1 MMGLRLREGVAL
13 DAFAKE
19 TQTSLSAFLD
29 PTRLKKLVD
38 EKFLEVTDRHI
49 RATAAGRQ
57 RLNSVLSYLAA

>member
-13 DAFAKE
+13 DAFIKE
-19 TQTSLSAFLD
+19 TQTPLSEFLSQ
-29 PTRLKKLVD
+29 PRLQKLTD
-38 EKFLEVTDRHI
+38 EKLLEVTDRHI